1 MNTTKTQPTG
11 SLRRMVGKRVEIVC
25 GAWSG
30 ETGTVREWLETNG
43 ALRVRLDNGF
53 QAAWFASE
61 LRELP
66 NDPSSPTA
74 VGGKE
79 Q

>member
-66 NDPSSPTA
+66 NDPSSATPPGRTHN
-74 VGGKE
+74 
-79 Q
+79 